1 MVQVGV
7 NPALVSPAAKY
18 DTVLVAIWSLLIYRT
33 SRCHSQPRFFCLAIR
48 NQAIFGVAK
57 RKCRR
62 IRNTLILG
70 LACMIHKSL
79 GICESCRLVH
89 WAFKAALDFSVFSAS
104 AGAFFTGRFTEVSA

>member
-1 MVQVGV
+1 MLTTPVVKFRRFNIRVTCHPLGDV
-7 NPALVSPAAKY
+7 MEDTAEKTFTGSALRNPS
-18 DTVLVAIWSLLIYRT
+18 S
-33 SRCHSQPRFFCLAIR
+33 
-48 NQAIFGVAK
+48 AK

-89 WAFKAALDFSVFSAS
+89 
-104 AGAFFTGRFTEVSA
+104 